1 MKTANAIPPI
11 ADESFRHIQY
21 LLFSGSTFLA
31 DSVSW
36 NGWNV
41 AVGCSLFN
49 ASASG
54 LFHSLPSGAVASE
67 VCKSA

>member
-1 MKTANAIPPI
+1 MKNGKGNPPI
-11 ADESFRHIQY
+11 TDESFW
-21 LLFSGSTFLA
+21 SSSTCCFPEAPFLQILYPGM
-31 DSVSW
+31 DRMW
-36 NGWNV
+36 PL
-41 AVGCSLFN
+41 GCSLFN